1 MFIDGRVDGN
11 DSSVRDYGKKSF
23 MTLVPDPKGLG
34 ISFRLTRHSVIIL
47 ATFSSA
53 VMMTKYVI
61 G

>member
-34 ISFRLTRHSVIIL
+34 IRFRLTRHSVVIL